1 MDIET
6 LRSYT
11 DDELRESVEVIH
23 QALRHYEKLLED
35 TGFSDKERKVIQ
47 LNHHYTKETLDDLL
61 KEQESRRMIEEEANK
76 LVVKEK

>member
-11 DDELRESVEVIH
+11 DDELRQSVEVLK
-23 QALRHYEKLLED
+23 QALQHYEKLLED
-35 TGFSDKERKVIQ
+35 TSFSEKEKKLIQ
-47 LNHHYTKETLDDLL
+47 LNHQFTKETLDDAL
-61 KEQESRRMIEEEANK
+61 KEQEERRLIELEANK